1 MELVLR
7 TIAGDTQT
15 HSRQHVVALLISTYY
30 HNKTIDLDS
39 RSRQQAV

>member
-15 HSRQHVVALLISTYY
+15 HSRQHVVALLISTCY
-30 HNKTIDLDS
+30 HNKIDLDS